1 MRIVDSS
8 AGEIGAM
15 RSALRRMS
23 GHVPHEQAAKA
34 TAA

>member
-1 MRIVDSS
+1 MRIVDYS
-8 AGEIGAM
+8 GAM